1 MAMKSDDEEDKCSDE
16 EKGSESDGSQ
26 DSGFGF
32 GKKKAKGKKPPAPQ
46 KRFTKKAPQSTPS
59 GQGQAGQTG
68 TVPFPDEKKPEMN
81 ESSAQSVS
89 SKGNAQSAD
98 KVTSKATAL
107 LNSLRQVSP
116 LVLWQT
122 PAKAKDLDSKVSRS
136 LNCITKLEA
145 FQDNK
150 VCEDLAKEMKP
161 VTDRLSKWIDIIN
174 RFKIRDGLVSPNSLL
189 KNLEVCRD
197 ELVAAFEF
205 LSPECIKAVLVD
217 IGKDLAEARN
227 SILALPF

>member
-1 MAMKSDDEEDKCSDE
+1 M
-16 EKGSESDGSQ
+16 
-26 DSGFGF
+26 
-32 GKKKAKGKKPPAPQ
+32 
-46 KRFTKKAPQSTPS
+46 
-59 GQGQAGQTG
+59 
-68 TVPFPDEKKPEMN
+68 
-81 ESSAQSVS
+81 
-89 SKGNAQSAD
+89 
-98 KVTSKATAL
+98 
-107 LNSLRQVSP
+107 
-116 LVLWQT
+116 
-122 PAKAKDLDSKVSRS
+122 
-136 LNCITKLEA
+136 
-145 FQDNK
+145 
-150 VCEDLAKEMKP
+150 CEDLAKEMKP